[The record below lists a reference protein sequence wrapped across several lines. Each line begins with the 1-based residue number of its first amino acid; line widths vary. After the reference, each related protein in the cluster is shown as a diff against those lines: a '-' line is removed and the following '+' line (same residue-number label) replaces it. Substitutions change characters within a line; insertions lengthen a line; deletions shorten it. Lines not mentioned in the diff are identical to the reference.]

1 MDGKEKQSKGNVRV
15 RVGRGGGWMN
25 RKKRTVNSKEKNSNG
40 EYYINPNGEMSD

>member
-1 MDGKEKQSKGNVRV
+1 MGGKAKKSKGNVRV

-25 RKKRTVNSKEKNSNG
+25 RKDGAVNSKEKNSNG